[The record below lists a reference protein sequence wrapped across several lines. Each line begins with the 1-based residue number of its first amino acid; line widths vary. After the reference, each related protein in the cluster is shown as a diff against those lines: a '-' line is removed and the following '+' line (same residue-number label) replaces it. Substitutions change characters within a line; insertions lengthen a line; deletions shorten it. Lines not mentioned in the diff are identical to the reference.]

1 MNVLLI
7 ANVFF
12 NYLFLLNQR
21 NAPTAAITSNKTT
34 KIVAAATVTIW
45 LSLEWS
51 LLGSS
56 SMEELLT
63 VDILLVVTKGI
74 FSVFLVLVKLVGTN
88 FETVALETL
97 VLLLKRALMWLMEI
111 SVTDLLDLKHWEDK
125 FNPFIPS
132 ASFLYLLKTTEN
144 LNVLWFFSE

>member
-56 SMEELLT
+56 SMKELLT

-97 VLLLKRALMWLMEI
+97 VLLLKLLFVVVLFI
-111 SVTDLLDLKHWEDK
+111 VKVDLVVKTGIDVVDG
-125 FNPFIPS
+125 NNRDRS
-132 ASFLYLLKTTEN
+132 AGSKT
-144 LNVLWFFSE
+144 LRRQI